1 MNTHPADLLTK
12 DPEEMKVFILLDFAT
27 SSWVKD
33 AIRKCSGRNPPD
45 VLYELDVLLNLFE
58 AVCDKLLG
66 FTPNPHCRIRRIH
79 DATTDEHRPL

>member
-1 MNTHPADLLTK
+1 MNTHLVDLLTK
-12 DPEEMKVFILLDFAT
+12 DPEEAKVFILQDFAT

-45 VLYELDVLLNLFE
+45 VLYELDMLLNLFE

-66 FTPNPHCRIRRIH
+66 FTPNPHCPIRRIH

>member
-1 MNTHPADLLTK
+1 
-12 DPEEMKVFILLDFAT
+12 
-27 SSWVKD
+27 
-33 AIRKCSGRNPPD
+33 
-45 VLYELDVLLNLFE
+45 LDVLLNLFE